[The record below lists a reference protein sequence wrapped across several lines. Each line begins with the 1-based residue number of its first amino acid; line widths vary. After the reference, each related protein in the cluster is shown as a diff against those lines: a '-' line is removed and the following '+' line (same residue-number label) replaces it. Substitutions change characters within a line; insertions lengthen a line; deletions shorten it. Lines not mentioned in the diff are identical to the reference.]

1 MFYKVKNSEVE
12 GQHQLTEIAPI
23 IISKFRLLIAILLS
37 IISCFAFALILQ
49 WNQRLY
55 QYFLFIKTT
64 EHNCTHYLV
73 SNSTNEKFICKKIR
87 INNISYFTYR
97 FLKYQLKDNFFQPVN
112 YVESS
117 VYLDQKSK
125 KLDLLLNNQISRDIR
140 QNIYGN
146 SQLQI
151 PIKSIFTYLFQEL
164 TSPFYILQYFSV
176 LLWIAEGFIIF
187 AIVLLSF
194 SFLACIINYYLMR
207 RSRIQLQ
214 QLATIQQSVKL
225 KDNSIINGSDLVV
238 GDQFYVHDN
247 QQLNCDSILISG
259 DVMVNE
265 ATLTGE
271 SIPVPKQSIKELTN
285 EISLNTL
292 FEGTK
297 VIQVSQYQQNI
308 ALVIRTGYSSV
319 RGQYFRNVIFPPPPS
334 RQFYLQAC
342 KFLVILGLFIL
353 AIFTLLYLT
362 QYQNMN
368 YSSKLII
375 IRYLDVITWIVPPA
389 LPIFFSLAQAIS
401 LLKLKQEDIMG
412 SNPIKA
418 EEAGKIDTI
427 CFDKTGTLSTLG
439 LQAHD
444 YYPHSDEIL
453 DIMACCHHLVILK
466 DELIGDP
473 LELEMFK
480 KTNWIINFDDE
491 KYFKVSN
498 NQKTFKIIRI
508 FEFSSHLQMMSVV
521 AHNQNEDTY
530 TLFIKGSPEKLIQM
544 SINEINNSIHEQ
556 LQIKTFNGLRVIGLG
571 YKTLLPNQINLD
583 RNLLEYQINF
593 SGIFTLENSLKKDTS
608 HVIQQLLDS
617 NLDIRV
623 ISGDNALTTTHCA
636 FESKIIEN
644 KSNTLIIDY
653 DQSSDSLLIQDLRQQ
668 IPSSSRSSCDGK
680 PGSQYNFILTQ
691 LDTIYNNDD
700 CNYAITGNLWS
711 ILMQN
716 KINEVS
722 MNQSNDLQQY
732 NQLKQIDEIDQRF
745 IECLNKVI
753 KKTKI
758 FSRMKPYQKKEIV
771 QYLQTQLNKYV
782 MMVGDGANDCS
793 AIAESLVGVSFSS
806 SDASYTSP
814 FSNRSDSIKCVISIL
829 LQGRATKRI
838 IIELFQ
844 YLVLISVLKFTGTA
858 LLQFQGMN
866 FGDFQYIFMNY
877 MSSVPVLILMTLS
890 SKSNTLTTSKP
901 NDDVFAIPNQLQ
913 FYNIFIFTSLGCIIL
928 STIVIQYSEQPKIP
942 SPIEIYIREGPL
954 NSVMML
960 ANQYYNM
967 LICIILYQSHPFKNK
982 FYQNYPLTLWIF
994 GCLIIA
1000 IITTFSNSSR
1010 GWLSI
1015 VNINDEITDHSDL
1028 IVFSVIFCTSLL
1040 CQICQITIQKL
1051 FPTIKP
1057 IQK

>member
-1 MFYKVKNSEVE
+1 MRKWFVRKFV
-12 GQHQLTEIAPI
+12 QTTIPI
-23 IISKFRLLIAILLS
+23 LHIGKGY
-37 IISCFAFALILQ
+37 LIL
-49 WNQRLY
+49 N
-55 QYFLFIKTT
+55 
-64 EHNCTHYLV
+64 
-73 SNSTNEKFICKKIR
+73 
-87 INNISYFTYR
+87 R

-117 VYLDQKSK
+117 VSHDEKSK
-125 KLDLLLNNQISRDIR
+125 KLDVLLNTQGSREIR
-140 QNIYGN
+140 QIIYGN

-207 RSRIQLQ
+207 RSRVQLQ
-214 QLATIQQSVKL
+214 QLATIQQSVTL
-225 KDNSIINGSDLVV
+225 KDNSIIQGSDLVV
-238 GDQFYVHDN
+238 GDLFYVYDN

-271 SIPVPKQSIKELTN
+271 SIPVPKQSITELTN
-285 EISLNTL
+285 EISQNTL

-342 KFLVILGLFIL
+342 KFLVILGLIIL
-353 AIFTLLYLT
+353 TIFTLLYLT
-362 QYQNMN
+362 QYQFMN

-375 IRYLDVITWIVPPA
+375 IRYLDVVTWIVPPA

-401 LLKLKQEDIMG
+401 LLRLKSEDIMG

-444 YYPHSDEIL
+444 YYPQNDEIL
-453 DIMACCHHLVILK
+453 GIMACCHHLVIVK
-466 DELIGDP
+466 DELMGDP

-480 KTNWIINFDDE
+480 KTNWDISFDDQ
-491 KYFKVSN
+491 KYFQVT
-498 NQKTFKIIRI
+498 NQLKTFKIIRI
-508 FEFSSHLQMMSVV
+508 FEFSSQLQMMSVV
-521 AHNQNEDTY
+521 AHNINDDSY

-544 SINEINNSIHEQ
+544 SANQLNNTIQEQ

-571 YKTLLPNQINLD
+571 YKALLPDQINLD
-583 RNLLEYQINF
+583 RNVLENQINF

-608 HVIQQLLDS
+608 HVIEELLDS

-653 DQSSDSLLIQDLRQQ
+653 DQSTDSLLIQDLRQQ

-691 LDTIYNNDD
+691 LDAIYNSD

-711 ILMQN
+711 VLMQN
-716 KINEVS
+716 KVNEVS
-722 MNQSNDLQQY
+722 MNQSSDIQQY
-732 NQLKQIDEIDQRF
+732 NQLKQIDEIDQKS
-745 IECLNKVI
+745 IECLNKVVR
-753 KKTKI
+753 KTKI
-758 FSRMKPYQKKEIV
+758 FSRMKPHQKKEIV
-771 QYLQTQLNKYV
+771 QYLQNQLNKYV

-844 YLVLISVLKFTGTA
+844 YLVLISVLKFAGTA

-890 SKSNTLTTSKP
+890 SKSDKLTTSKP

-928 STIVIQYSEQPKIP
+928 SAIVMQHSEQPIP
-942 SPIEIYIREGPL
+942 SPIETYTREGPL

-967 LICIILYQSHPFKNK
+967 LICIILYQSHPFKSNVSYLIQAK
-982 FYQNYPLTLWIF
+982 FYQNYPLTIWIL
-994 GCLIIA
+994 GCLLIA
-1000 IITTFSNSSR
+1000 IVTNFSNPSR

-1015 VNINDEITDHSDL
+1015 VNINDEIFDHSDL
-1028 IVFSVIFCTSLL
+1028 IVFSVIICTSVL
-1040 CQICQITIQKL
+1040 CQICQITMQKL